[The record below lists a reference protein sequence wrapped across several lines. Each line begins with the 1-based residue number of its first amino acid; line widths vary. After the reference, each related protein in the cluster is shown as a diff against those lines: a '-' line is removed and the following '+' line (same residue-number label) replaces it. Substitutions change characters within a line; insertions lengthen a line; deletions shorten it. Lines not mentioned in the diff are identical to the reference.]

1 MLVLIAGM
9 PRSGSTLSFNI
20 AKEILKK
27 TGSTEWITSN
37 STENSILSCRS
48 KNLLIKNH
56 NIDNLAASLIKTD
69 AMKAICT
76 IRDLF
81 EAMESWMEVFGF
93 QFDETIE
100 AFKKWAETFQSIK
113 SYALLIDFNDIEN
126 NLVLVIEKIS
136 AYLDISL
143 SALEVSDILK
153 KYNKNLIG
161 TFVNK
166 LQLDSASVKDI
177 GFSYYDE
184 ETFFHRNN
192 VRNQNKM
199 KLNQLQKDHI
209 RKLLAEFSIFSY

>member
-93 QFDETIE
+93 QFDETID

-126 NLVLVIEKIS
+126 NLVLVI
-136 AYLDISL
+136 
-143 SALEVSDILK
+143 
-153 KYNKNLIG
+153 
-161 TFVNK
+161 
-166 LQLDSASVKDI
+166 
-177 GFSYYDE
+177 
-184 ETFFHRNN
+184 
-192 VRNQNKM
+192 
-199 KLNQLQKDHI
+199 
-209 RKLLAEFSIFSY
+209 